1 MFGWFACTPFF
12 GEMTDVDMKTMMYA
26 EQQRMIEDDVV
37 PFGFH
42 EDGVVEEDTGVRE
55 GGDVWFTQ
63 KEVIF

>member
-1 MFGWFACTPFF
+1 
-12 GEMTDVDMKTMMYA
+12 MKTMMYA